1 MHKLIITADDYGMC
15 ESVNRAVEACA
26 AAGAVL
32 STNVMSNMDHAQ
44 DAARFRKDYP
54 HVSVGIHY
62 NFTVGKPLSTMSQ

>member
-44 DAARFRKDYP
+44 GIMVRFILLANARDFLQKA
-54 HVSVGIHY
+54 
-62 NFTVGKPLSTMSQ
+62 